1 MKITRLLSTGLI
13 ASIFAVTAEASVLN
27 VSSNLAN
34 NLYLNSNTSGSFN
47 IASLL
52 TPASSYIAPYQI
64 NSASVI
70 FSFLDDANDA
80 TITGSYYTAYT
91 PAAVTS
97 RLFVATYTDPSES
110 ASVSIGSQSA
120 SGSTAYYSTPS
131 HLVGTTLDWSYY
143 ANNCP
148 GYYGQP
154 CNHQLFQGT
163 TFNYASTSGYTGSFN
178 LGYNLDA
185 ANLATLAS
193 GGILNFNLGRT
204 GDLVL
209 NSATLTFDITENP
222 AVASA
227 VPEPETYAMLMAGLG
242 VMGVVAR
249 RRKAKSA

>member
-1 MKITRLLSTGLI
+1 MKTSRLLGAGLI
-13 ASIFAVTAEASVLN
+13 ASVITVSAEAAVLN

-34 NLYLNSNTSGSFN
+34 NLYLNSNTSGSFS

-52 TPASSYIAPYQI
+52 TPASNYVAPYQI
-64 NSASVI
+64 NSASVM
-70 FSFLDDANDA
+70 FSFSDDANDA
-80 TITGSYYTAYT
+80 TLTSSYYTAYT
-91 PAAVTS
+91 PAAITS

-110 ASVSIGSQSA
+110 ASVSVGGQSA

-163 TFNYASTSGYTGSFN
+163 TFNYQSTSGYTGSFN
-178 LGYNLDA
+178 LGYNLNA
-185 ANLATLAS
+185 ANLASLAS
-193 GGILNFNLGRT
+193 GGVLNFSLGRT

-209 NSATLTFDITENP
+209 NSAMLTFDITENP
-222 AVASA
+222 AAISA
-227 VPEPETYAMLMAGLG
+227 VPEPETYGMLLAGLG
-242 VMGVVAR
+242 LLGFAAR
-249 RRKAKSA
+249 RRTTRF